1 LKDYTTT
8 FTFDDANQLV
18 SSTTDG
24 VTTFYSY
31 DAAGRLVTEGN
42 KTYRYGYLDK
52 VMLVS
57 EGDKTY
63 TYMYHPD
70 GQLASANYGG
80 KSEEFFW
87 DGLALIQRGDD
98 QFMNEPHIGGGNP
111 VASSNG
117 TSYFNDV
124 LGTTVGAKKDG
135 KYSPAAL
142 SAFGERLDNIDSTSP
157 AIRSLGEGWFTGKP
171 YVEGLG
177 HAFLMRNYR
186 AGLAKWQTAD
196 SIGYP
201 DGWNQLAYGPNS
213 PLSGVDFL
221 GASWGDVEMVAY
233 YFRYTPISLM
243 SPPLRS
249 IWDLIRPLVVDDS
262 LDTDTMGLTDA
273 IFSIMDAKAHEIID
287 KYVATEIAGAF
298 SGDVSKRAYSQSFGV
313 DCGSIVWALGGGS
326 GNLLGELSFSWST
339 KYETDNRGCRYMIKS
354 YSWEFVGEM
363 KYSDSFKDPID
374 VINYIDRPDLEAP
387 TGAPYDYGHIWR
399 NYRAVGQGEKR
410 FLEE

>member
-1 LKDYTTT
+1 MSVNRPQEKGKVLPREARSYDRLGR
-8 FTFDDANQLV
+8 LV
-18 SSTTDG
+18 SSTAG
-24 VTTFYSY
+24 GETTIYAY
-31 DAAGRLVTEGN
+31 DAAGRLVREGGRA
-42 KTYRYGYLDK
+42 YRYGYLDK
-52 VMLVS
+52 VLAVT
-57 EGDKTY
+57 EGGRTLAY
-63 TYMYHPD
+63 AYHPD
-70 GQLASANYGG
+70 GQLARADYGG
-80 KSEEFFW
+80 GRAEEFEW
-87 DGLALIQRGDD
+87 DGLALVRRGDER
-98 QFMNEPHIGGGNP
+98 FVNEPHPGGGNP
-111 VASSNG
+111 VVSSKG
-117 TSYFNDV
+117 VTYLNDA
-124 LGTTVGAKKDG
+124 LGTTVGARRG
-135 KYSPAAL
+135 ARYSAAAL
-142 SAFGERLDNIDSTSP
+142 TAFGEGGGRH
-157 AIRSLGEGWFTGKP
+157 AFFTGKP
-171 YVEGLG
+171 LVEGLG
-177 HAFLMRNYR
+177 RAFLMRNYR
-186 AGLAKWQTAD
+186 ADLAKWQTAD
-196 SIGYP
+196 PLGYP

-221 GASWGDVEMVAY
+221 GASWGNVEMVAY

-243 SPPLRS
+243 SPTLRS

-287 KYVATEIAGAF
+287 KYVVTEITGAF
-298 SGDVSKRAYSQSFGV
+298 SGDVSKRAYSQPFGV
-313 DCGSIVWALGGGS
+313 NCGSIVWALGGGS
-326 GNLLGELSFSWST
+326 GNLLGELSFSWNT